1 MTLPSGYNHGAVPT
15 TSVKKKKSLLS
26 LSAATNRRHRSP
38 PPQPILPHAPAHHL
52 QDPASPPAGR
62 SRSLG
67 RHMKRAQR
75 ANGQQQQPHRVVPSE
90 SSSLASMTTSDG
102 PASELGLIDSTSSSL
117 ARRSS
122 NGSNPPSRGRP
133 ESLHV
138 LGKNLF
144 QRRAKSKPGHRSQYS
159 SSTSSI
165 DSTDAPSGLRS
176 RPGTQF
182 FIPSIFSWKKSDR
195 DESAFKKRCISG
207 PFNFQHIA
215 HERREDHIDILGT
228 PSSLTNAVSSSCSTP
243 GSGQSSLHGDYDA
256 NISAID
262 VSPRGRMRHVRSHDN
277 FYAKP
282 LPTMPPCSDGHGSPS
297 LSASSPGQ
305 SHPPRLSS
313 RQAFQPE
320 FGSEAYGRPQTGLGF
335 RKPKPF
341 NPFSGTAEKALWS
354 GTQHSQASTCKETIM
369 GNEPWPLVTS
379 HTTLSDVPEEEEVLG
394 LSGNK
399 SILRSS
405 QSAPMLRSMAQ
416 SQQRPTSG
424 ASETLGFLE
433 KALMRHVGSLE
444 VYGATQDDLIVPAGS
459 WEDDVDYC
467 YEHEAEADCNYQWDR
482 PSLDTDRDDKTRP
495 PPLCLATTS
504 SPMSQHMPPLS
515 PTSQTSIDIS
525 HEALT
530 PRLDHTAT
538 NSFCLPHGKGKNVA
552 HNGLAF
558 SACDSQECHVAPLS
572 APMANTRRFE
582 RQVLAKD
589 ERLNET
595 SQSLVGA
602 SHQHDPGY
610 YTGDWSL
617 SCYQRGSTPTTTTKQ
632 TSCSNSAD
640 KALTSAM
647 SSRTK
652 LTHRTASNT
661 SLNKM
666 TTMCHESTDSAAV
679 TESRAGI
686 VGSMSSQDIVPELL
700 PLPLSLPRGKKGSH
714 KPHASQSLVPDQ
726 AASRKAHDALVARR
740 QRARTTSLSTQAPP
754 PVGQYSLFPRAYAHS
769 TGERI

>member
-1 MTLPSGYNHGAVPT
+1 MTLPSGYDHGAVPT

-52 QDPASPPAGR
+52 QEPASPPSGR

-75 ANGQQQQPHRVVPSE
+75 ANGHQQQQTPHRVVPSE

-102 PASELGLIDSTSSSL
+102 PSSELGLDSTSSSL

-122 NGSNPPSRGRP
+122 NGSIAPSRGRP

-165 DSTDAPSGLRS
+165 DSADVPSGGVRS

-215 HERREDHIDILGT
+215 HERREDHIAILGT
-228 PSSLTNAVSSSCSTP
+228 PSSLTNATPSCCSTP
-243 GSGQSSLHGDYDA
+243 GSGQSSLHGDYDVIV
-256 NISAID
+256 NAID

-282 LPTMPPCSDGHGSPS
+282 LPAMPPCSDGDDSPS
-297 LSASSPGQ
+297 LAASSPSQ

-313 RQAFQPE
+313 RQALQPE
-320 FGSEAYGRPQTGLGF
+320 LRSEATGRPQTGLGF

-341 NPFSGTAEKALWS
+341 NPFIGTAEKPLWS
-354 GTQHSQASTCKETIM
+354 GTQHGQTPAPKETLM
-369 GNEPWPLVTS
+369 ANEAWPLATS

-394 LSGNK
+394 LAGNK
-399 SILRSS
+399 STLRSS

-416 SQQRPTSG
+416 SQRPMSG

-433 KALMRHVGSLE
+433 KVLMRHVASLE
-444 VYGATQDDLIVPAGS
+444 MYGATQDDLILPAGS

-482 PSLDTDRDDKTRP
+482 PSLDTARDDKTP
-495 PPLCLATTS
+495 PRPLCLASMS
-504 SPMSQHMPPLS
+504 SPMSQHMPALS
-515 PTSQTSIDIS
+515 PASQTSIDIS

-530 PRLDHTAT
+530 PRLEHTAT
-538 NSFCLPHGKGKNVA
+538 NKSCLPRGEGKNVA
-552 HNGLAF
+552 HNGLA
-558 SACDSQECHVAPLS
+558 SLASDSQECPVAPLS
-572 APMANTRRFE
+572 APMVPARHFE
-582 RQVLAKD
+582 RQVLAK
-589 ERLNET
+589 NE
-595 SQSLVGA
+595 SLVGA
-602 SHQHDPGY
+602 SHPHGSGY
-610 YTGDWSL
+610 NGDCSSPL
-617 SCYQRGSTPTTTTKQ
+617 FYQRGSTLTTTTKQ
-632 TSCSNSAD
+632 TSCSSSAD
-640 KALTSAM
+640 KTLTSAT
-647 SSRTK
+647 SSRTT
-652 LTHRTASNT
+652 LTHRTASGT

-666 TTMCHESTDSAAV
+666 TATWHESTDSAAV
-679 TESRAGI
+679 TESRAGT
-686 VGSMSSQDIVPELL
+686 VGCMPPQDIVPELL